1 MRTPSPPYC
10 RLDLAPPLADQF
22 IVGVAPIDYGPILL
36 LKPFRFHL
44 TMDTLPSGVLLIGG
58 FRSALICFQ
67 LSLSCPFRL
76 LHTFH
81 SLRPARHYPR
91 FWIRRSSSERQRD
104 LNPHEQ
110 RAAQHTICPLL
121 TSALRSSGLSTTSV
135 AEATQSRSPGVSSAA
150 FRAQS
155 PNLRFAPLMDMDF
168 AVSCPLVRHWR
179 LISGFCSSTRTFVPC
194 FLQTPPRGG
203 SPCIITSPSPPSGWA
218 GDFHPQA
225 AGRAQ
230 HTTKP
235 PARRTL
241 RVSVG
246 WAFLRQLT

>member
-110 RAAQHTICPLL
+110 RAAQHTIRHERLHTPVQRGFVENDHVVQTL
-121 TSALRSSGLSTTSV
+121 TPDRSDHAFNVGSL
-135 AEATQSRSPGVSSAA
+135 PG
-150 FRAQS
+150 
-155 PNLRFAPLMDMDF
+155 
-168 AVSCPLVRHWR
+168 
-179 LISGFCSSTRTFVPC
+179 
-194 FLQTPPRGG
+194 
-203 SPCIITSPSPPSGWA
+203 
-218 GDFHPQA
+218 
-225 AGRAQ
+225 
-230 HTTKP
+230 
-235 PARRTL
+235 
-241 RVSVG
+241 
-246 WAFLRQLT
+246 